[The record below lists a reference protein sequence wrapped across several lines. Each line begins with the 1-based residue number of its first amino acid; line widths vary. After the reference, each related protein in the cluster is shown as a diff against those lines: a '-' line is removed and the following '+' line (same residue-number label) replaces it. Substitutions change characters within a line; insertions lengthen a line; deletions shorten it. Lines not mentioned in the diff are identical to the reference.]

1 MNSPQTYY
9 VLFHTP
15 GSSWAEG
22 LGFREQPGVGEHVNY
37 MFSFAESGKLV
48 IGGPFLDDSGG
59 MMVLR
64 AESMEEAEQIANAD
78 PSVQSGLLKVHVKE
92 WFVPMSPLE

>member
-1 MNSPQTYY
+1 
-9 VLFHTP
+9 
-15 GSSWAEG
+15 
-22 LGFREQPGVGEHVNY
+22 

-64 AESMEEAEQIANAD
+64 ADSMEEAEQIANAD
-78 PSVQSGLLKVHVKE
+78 PAVQSGLLKVHVKE
-92 WFVPMSPLE
+92 WFVPMATVS

>member
-1 MNSPQTYY
+1 M
-9 VLFHTP
+9 
-15 GSSWAEG
+15 
-22 LGFREQPGVGEHVNY
+22 
-37 MFSFAESGKLV
+37 MSFIESGKLV

-64 AESMEEAEQIANAD
+64 AESIEEAEQIANAD

-92 WFVPMSPLE
+92 WFVPMATLA

>member
-1 MNSPQTYY
+1 MQPKTYY

-15 GSSWAEG
+15 GPIWAEG
-22 LGFREQPGVGEHVNY
+22 VGFREQPGIGEHVSY
-37 MFSFAESGKLV
+37 MFSFVESGKLV

-64 AESMEEAEQIANAD
+64 AEGMEEAEQIANAD
-78 PSVQSGLLKVHVKE
+78 PSVQKGLLKVHVKE
-92 WFVPMSPLE
+92 WFVPMSRLE